1 MDIGGTSDP
10 YVKIYLLPDKKCKQE
25 TKVSFELV
33 WEKKVLNLIYFLYI
47 YYYLYFKGSEVNAS
61 KDTKYKITRRYWI
74 KRNSFKNM

>member
-33 WEKKVLNLIYFLYI
+33 
-47 YYYLYFKGSEVNAS
+47 
-61 KDTKYKITRRYWI
+61 
-74 KRNSFKNM
+74 